1 MTQFEFGKVYE
12 FQVVGLH
19 TNGVGTNFLLLRY
32 GNDEGFRVR
41 ALPFQVEGALP
52 KVVRCRIKSISQSGL
67 PSLEQD
73 LAGLLRDNF
82 VEGEEYSFSV
92 ISCEK
97 DNNERS
103 YYNVRDQF
111 GLSHRYYYRGEPK
124 YNIGESV
131 ELKVRE
137 IETEKARLKLTDA
150 LVVPSLGAPASV
162 TRKTPVFAE
171 TEFGH
176 EDLHTEFKTSI
187 VYVPGESVA
196 NIDKQCYNIVK
207 ELAAFMN
214 AEGGKLYIGIN
225 DSGLITG
232 INDDFQHLNEGSN
245 DYDDYPDSYKM
256 NTDHYAL
263 KIQNVVKKC
272 CNHTANACLDFNFQQ
287 KEGLIYCVVTV
298 KPCETPIFVNGHLL
312 YQRAGSQK
320 QLLEND
326 EITNFIRTRLGLNN
340 KIQELI
346 NALEKNKTDEPKNNF
361 EVTVSPQAV
370 PVQEDDGVWNYFTWY
385 KNGDWSFQKKMVD
398 SEDVECQID
407 ILKSKKDGVLVLC
420 YDNGCINLIKPSL
433 ARAKKETG
441 RRYKNGWNTKA
452 KIMNVFVSSV
462 NHLIAVFSKD
472 IHGIEYA
479 KLHRLSDFN
488 PVASIGAQGCIIAN
502 SKFGRVQSYKW
513 VCYDKRMM
521 VPNLLLTKSQTSSTL
536 GIPIKSAYVAGEMA
550 ALKDM

>member
-52 KVVRCRIKSISQSGL
+52 KVVRCRIKSISLSGL

-171 TEFGH
+171 T
-176 EDLHTEFKTSI
+176 S
-187 VYVPGESVA
+187 
-196 NIDKQCYNIVK
+196 
-207 ELAAFMN
+207 
-214 AEGGKLYIGIN
+214 
-225 DSGLITG
+225 
-232 INDDFQHLNEGSN
+232 
-245 DYDDYPDSYKM
+245 
-256 NTDHYAL
+256 
-263 KIQNVVKKC
+263 
-272 CNHTANACLDFNFQQ
+272 
-287 KEGLIYCVVTV
+287 
-298 KPCETPIFVNGHLL
+298 
-312 YQRAGSQK
+312 
-320 QLLEND
+320 
-326 EITNFIRTRLGLNN
+326 
-340 KIQELI
+340 
-346 NALEKNKTDEPKNNF
+346 
-361 EVTVSPQAV
+361 
-370 PVQEDDGVWNYFTWY
+370 
-385 KNGDWSFQKKMVD
+385 
-398 SEDVECQID
+398 
-407 ILKSKKDGVLVLC
+407 
-420 YDNGCINLIKPSL
+420 
-433 ARAKKETG
+433 
-441 RRYKNGWNTKA
+441 
-452 KIMNVFVSSV
+452 
-462 NHLIAVFSKD
+462 
-472 IHGIEYA
+472 
-479 KLHRLSDFN
+479 
-488 PVASIGAQGCIIAN
+488 
-502 SKFGRVQSYKW
+502 
-513 VCYDKRMM
+513 
-521 VPNLLLTKSQTSSTL
+521 
-536 GIPIKSAYVAGEMA
+536 
-550 ALKDM
+550 

>member
-1 MTQFEFGKVYE
+1 MTKFEFGKVYE
-12 FQVVGLH
+12 FQVVGFQV
-19 TNGVGTNFLLLRY
+19 NGIGTSFFLLRY

-41 ALPFQVEGALP
+41 ALPFQEEIAPP
-52 KVVRCRIKSISQSGL
+52 KFVRCKVKSLSLSGT
-67 PSLEQD
+67 PTLEQD
-73 LAGLLRDNF
+73 IAGLLRDNF
-82 VEGEEYSFSV
+82 VEGQEYQFS
-92 ISCEK
+92 ITSCDK
-97 DNNERS
+97 DNNEKF
-103 YYNVRDQF
+103 YYNVKDQL
-111 GLSHRYYYRGEPK
+111 GLSHRYYYRGETK
-124 YNIGESV
+124 YQIGESV
-131 ELKVRE
+131 TLKVRE
-137 IETEKARLKLTDA
+137 IESEKGRLKLTD
-150 LVVPSLGAPASV
+150 VQSVPKIGSTSNTIHHA
-162 TRKTPVFAE
+162 PVFAD

-176 EDLHTEFKTSI
+176 ENLHTEFKTSI
-187 VYVPGESVA
+187 VYVPGDSVA

-214 AEGGKLYIGIN
+214 AEGGKLYIGVN

-232 INDDFQHLNEGSN
+232 INDDFQHLNEGSS
-245 DYDDYPDSYKM
+245 DYDDYPDGYKM

-287 KEGLIYCVVTV
+287 KKDLIYCIITV
-298 KPCETPIFVNGHLL
+298 KPSETPIFVNGHLL

-346 NALEKNKTDEPKNNF
+346 DALEKNNANEPKNSF
-361 EVTVSPQAV
+361 EVTISPQAI
-370 PVQEDDGVWNYFTWY
+370 PVQEDDCVWNYFTWY

-398 SEDVECQID
+398 GDDVEYQID
-407 ILKSKKDGVLVLC
+407 VLKSKKDGVLVIC
-420 YDNGCINLIKPSL
+420 YDNGYINLIKPSQ

-488 PVASIGAQGCIIAN
+488 PVVSIGAQGCIIAN
-502 SKFGRVQSYKW
+502 PKFGRVQSYKW
-513 VCYDKRMM
+513 VSYDKRMM
-521 VPNLLLTKSQTSSTL
+521 VPNLLLAKSQTSSTL
-536 GIPIKSAYVAGEMA
+536 GIPVKSSFITSEITC
-550 ALKDM
+550 LKEL